1 MSTAHTLSDAREKKK
16 QKQIQ
21 QKNRESREIRKQIR
35 NQKGS
40 EADTGRKKDSLLSLV
55 LQSFSANRK
64 LPVSVQDTIRYQKLY
79 RNGMMKVDDTHYNRM
94 IRFNDINYQLAHPE
108 EKEYMLEA
116 YHRFLNHFDSS
127 VRIQM
132 TLVNEQIDVQKEADR
147 IDIPMRNDVHDV
159 YRQEYRDYLREQL
172 SKGNNGLRRMKY
184 LTFTI
189 EEKNEMLASS
199 KLARVEA
206 DIITNFRFMD
216 VKAYPVYGKERIRIM
231 HKLLN
236 HTGQQ
241 PDLSEIDWEK
251 TKDRISPAWFDFRKK
266 DMVRINGKVSPV
278 QTDITQAAFLH
289 LIISGSRMD
298 DRFLNELMDISSE
311 LVLTVDY
318 EPNDQQKALT
328 FVRRRLAAI
337 EGMRSEVQKKA
348 LEEGYDMDNVPS
360 GITGSLA
367 GARKLLED
375 LETRNERYFWTS
387 VYLTLFTKKQSEL
400 QSLILQAQS
409 IAQKRNCELK
419 IYDYAGEEAVNC
431 FLPIGVNSLY
441 PRRGLTTA
449 SLAIMIPFITQ
460 ELFVPNGIYYGLNA
474 LTNNVIMADRKKLQ
488 NPNGLILGVPG
499 SGKSF
504 AAKREITNVLLTTE
518 DDILIS
524 DPEAEYGALVKAWGG
539 QEIILSTH
547 SSTYINPLDINR
559 NYSEDDNPIATKAE
573 QVDAMMELILGSRDG
588 ITPIEK
594 SILDR
599 CVTGIYQKWILNPVP
614 ENIPILEDLFLA
626 LKKDENPAAGNLA
639 DALEIYVHGSLRYF
653 NHRTNVEI
661 SNRLVSFN
669 IKDLG
674 KSLKKFAMLVIE
686 DQIWNRV
693 SANRDI
699 SGKYTWIYL
708 DELHL
713 LLKDEYTAAFTIEIW
728 KRFRKWSG
736 IPTGITQN
744 AVEFISKIDTVNIF
758 QDTSFYYLL
767 SQGADDR
774 QLLAEKLNLSEAQ
787 VSYIKNADE
796 GEGILKYSDLI
807 LPFKDHFPTD
817 TKLYELMNTSPLYRK
832 AEGQNE

>member
-1 MSTAHTLSDAREKKK
+1 MSIANTLNEAKAKKK
-16 QKQIQ
+16 QK
-21 QKNRESREIRKQIR
+21 EIRKKNQEAKAIR
-35 NQKGS
+35 KQMKKQSGP
-40 EADTGRKKDSLLSLV
+40 EAVSARKDDSLLFLI
-55 LQSFSANRK
+55 LQSFGKNRK

-79 RNGMMKVDDTHYNRM
+79 ANGMMKVDDTHYNRM

-108 EKEYMLEA
+108 EKENMLES
-116 YHRFLNHFDSS
+116 YITFLNHFDST
-127 VRIQM
+127 VQIQM
-132 TLVNEQIDVQKEADR
+132 TLANERIDVKREAGH
-147 IDIPMRNDVHDV
+147 IDIPLRNDEHDF
-159 YRQEYRDYLREQL
+159 YRIEFRDYLREQL
-172 SKGNNGLRRMKY
+172 AKGNNGLRRVKY
-184 LTFTI
+184 LTFTV
-189 EEKNEMLASS
+189 EAKNETLANA
-199 KLARVEA
+199 KLSRVEA
-206 DIITNFRFMD
+206 DIITNFRYMG
-216 VKAYPVYGKERIRIM
+216 VRAYALNGRERLKIM
-231 HKLLN
+231 YRLLN
-236 HTGQQ
+236 HNGLQA
-241 PDLSEIDWEK
+241 DVSDIDWEN
-251 TKDRISPAWFDFRKK
+251 TKNSISPSWFDFRKK
-266 DMVRINGKVSPV
+266 DVIRIGGTSATGV
-278 QTDITQAAFLH
+278 TDTAFLH
-289 LIISGSRMD
+289 LIISGSKMD
-298 DRFLNELMDISSE
+298 DRFLNELMDMNTE

-318 EPNDQQKALT
+318 EPSDQQKALT

-360 GITGSLA
+360 GITSSIA
-367 GARKLLED
+367 GARNLLEE
-375 LETRNERYFWTS
+375 LESKNERYFWTT
-387 VYLTLFTKKQSEL
+387 VYLTLFSRTPAEL

-449 SLAIMIPFITQ
+449 SLAILIPFITQ

-504 AAKREITNVLLTTE
+504 AAKREICNVLLTTE

-524 DPEAEYGALVKAWGG
+524 DPEAEYGDLVKAWGG
-539 QEIILSTH
+539 QEIVLSTH
-547 SSTYINPLDINR
+547 STTYINPLDINR

-573 QVDAMMELILGSRDG
+573 QVDAMMELILGLKDG

-599 CVTGIYQKWILNPVP
+599 CVTSIYQKWILNPVP
-614 ENIPILEDLFLA
+614 ENIPILEDLYKA
-626 LKKDENPAAGNLA
+626 LNNDSNPAAKNLA

-653 NHRTNVEI
+653 NHQTNVEI
-661 SNRLVSFN
+661 NNRLVSFN

-693 SANRDI
+693 SANRNI
-699 SGKYTWIYL
+699 TGKYTWIYL

-713 LLKDEYTAAFTIEIW
+713 LLKDEYTASFSIEIW

-744 AVEFISKIDTVNIF
+744 AVEFLSKIDTVNIF

-767 SQGADDR
+767 SQGSEDIK
-774 QLLAEKLNLSEAQ
+774 LLAEKLNLSEAQ
-787 VSYIKNADE
+787 QSFIRNGDA
-796 GEGILKYSDLI
+796 GEGILKYNDLI

-817 TKLYELMNTSPLYRK
+817 TKLYELMNTSPLFRK
-832 AEGQNE
+832 TVERRSG